1 MQFHMRVK
9 NKEGEELMAEKSV
22 IGEKKNNI
30 YYLTLNR
37 PQKRNAISIEMLE
50 EFCETVN
57 SLAKDPEIRVII
69 VRGEGSVFSAGIDF
83 NSLGQMAG
91 TYLSDSAGG
100 GAPIRADIHQAQQ
113 WLNRLETI
121 EIPIICAMHGGVY
134 GLGVE
139 VSLACDIR
147 LMSEDCTWG
156 MPEAQFGLIADLGG
170 TARLAKLL
178 GPSRAMEI
186 LMTTNRYPAQQALEW
201 GLINYLYATK
211 EELMAG
217 AEKLAT
223 DIIKSAPLPVG
234 AFKRI
239 INRGQGVDLMTH
251 LDMEASMQSIMLR
264 SEDFKEGV
272 TALMEKRDPVWKRK

>member
-1 MQFHMRVK
+1 MV
-9 NKEGEELMAEKSV
+9 EKSI
-22 IGEKKNNI
+22 IGEKKGNI
-30 YYLTLNR
+30 FYLTLNR

-50 EFCETVN
+50 EFCDTIN
-57 SLAKDPEIRVII
+57 LLAKDPEIRVII
-69 VRGEGSVFSAGIDF
+69 VKGEGAVFSAGIDF
-83 NSLGQMAG
+83 NSLGEMAG
-91 TYLSDSAGG
+91 TYLSDTGG
-100 GAPIRADIHQAQQ
+100 GGVVIRADIHQGQQ
-113 WLNRLETI
+113 WLNRLEAI

-134 GLGVE
+134 GMGVE
-139 VSLACDIR
+139 VALACDIR

-156 MPEAQFGLIADLGG
+156 LPEAQFGLIADLGG

-186 LMTTNRYPAQQALEW
+186 LMTTNRYPARQALEW

-211 EELMAG
+211 AELYAG
-217 AEKLAT
+217 AEKLAA

-234 AFKRI
+234 AFKKI

-272 TALMEKRDPVWKRK
+272 SALMEKRAPSWKRK

>member
-1 MQFHMRVK
+1 MTEQRI
-9 NKEGEELMAEKSV
+9 NC
-22 IGEKKNNI
+22 EKKGNI
-30 YYLTLNR
+30 FYLTLNR
-37 PQKRNAISIEMLE
+37 PQKRNAISLEMLE
-50 EFCETVN
+50 EFCDTIN
-57 SLAKDPEIRVII
+57 PLAKDPEIRVII
-69 VRGEGSVFSAGIDF
+69 VKGEGSVFSAGIDF
-83 NSLGQMAG
+83 NALGEMAG
-91 TYLSDSAGG
+91 TYLSDEAGG
-100 GAPIRADIHQAQQ
+100 GGLIRADIHQGQQ
-113 WLNRLETI
+113 WLNRLEAI

-139 VSLACDIR
+139 VALACDIR

-156 MPEAQFGLIADLGG
+156 LPEAQFGLIADLGG

-186 LMTTNRYPAQQALEW
+186 LMTTNRYPAQRALEW
-201 GLINYLYATK
+201 GLINYLYPTK
-211 EELMAG
+211 EALYAG
-217 AEKLAT
+217 AEKLAA

-234 AFKRI
+234 AFKKI

-272 TALMEKRDPVWKRK
+272 TALMEKREPSWKRK